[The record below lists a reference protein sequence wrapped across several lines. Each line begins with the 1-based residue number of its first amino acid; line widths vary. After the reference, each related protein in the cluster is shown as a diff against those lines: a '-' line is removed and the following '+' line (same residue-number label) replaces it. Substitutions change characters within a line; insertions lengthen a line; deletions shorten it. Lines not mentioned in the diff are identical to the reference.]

1 MSEASQ
7 QREVKR
13 NNKIMKK
20 GFNFTI
26 GGQKYETTVKEIEP
40 NVAEVVVNGTSFIV
54 EFQKNESKK
63 VKAARVA
70 APTAAPSAAPVAAK
84 PAGAAVVKSPLPG
97 SIVKVMVKPGDSV
110 KKGDTLLTM
119 ESMKMENVVA
129 SEYTGTVKNVLVA
142 AGQNVMQ
149 DDKLVEIETVAVA
162 ATPAAPKPVAAP
174 QPKPAAAPAPAPAP
188 AAAPVGGNKIN
199 SPLPGSVISVAVKEG
214 QAVKKGDTLL
224 VLESMKME
232 NPILADC
239 DGTVSKIAVAP
250 GQSVMQDDLLVV
262 IA

>member
-1 MSEASQ
+1 
-7 QREVKR
+7 
-13 NNKIMKK
+13 MKK

-70 APTAAPSAAPVAAK
+70 APTAAPTAATVAK

-149 DDKLVEIETVAVA
+149 DDKLVEIETVAEA
-162 ATPAAPKPVAAP
+162 AAPAAPKPVAAP
-174 QPKPAAAPAPAPAP
+174 QPKPAAAPAPAPAPAP

>member
-1 MSEASQ
+1 
-7 QREVKR
+7 
-13 NNKIMKK
+13 MKK

-84 PAGAAVVKSPLPG
+84 PAGAATVKSPLPG

-129 SEYTGTVKNVLVA
+129 SEYTGTVKNVLVQ

-149 DDKLVEIETVAVA
+149 DDKLVEIETVAEA
-162 ATPAAPKPVAAP
+162 AAPAAPKAVAAP

-188 AAAPVGGNKIN
+188 APAAAPAAAPVGGNKVN

>member
-1 MSEASQ
+1 
-7 QREVKR
+7 
-13 NNKIMKK
+13 MKK

-70 APTAAPSAAPVAAK
+70 APTAAPTAATVAK
-84 PAGAAVVKSPLPG
+84 PAGAATVKSPLPG

-129 SEYTGTVKNVLVA
+129 SEYTGTVKNVLVQ

-149 DDKLVEIETVAVA
+149 DDKLVEIETVAEA
-162 ATPAAPKPVAAP
+162 AAPKPVAAP
-174 QPKPAAAPAPAPAP
+174 QPKPAAAPAPAPAPAP

>member
-1 MSEASQ
+1 
-7 QREVKR
+7 
-13 NNKIMKK
+13 MKK
-20 GFNFTI
+20 KFSFTI
-26 GGQKYETTVKEIEP
+26 GGQKYDTTVKEIET

-54 EFQKNESKK
+54 EFQKKESKK
-63 VKAARVA
+63 VKAAHVA
-70 APTAAPSAAPVAAK
+70 APTAAPSAAPVAAAK

-97 SIVKVMVKPGDSV
+97 SIVKVMVKPGDSI

-129 SEYTGTVKNVLVA
+129 SEYTGTVKNVLVQ

-149 DDKLVEIETVAVA
+149 DDKLVEIETVAEV
-162 ATPAAPKPVAAP
+162 AAPKAVAAP
-174 QPKPAAAPAPAPAP
+174 QPKPAPAPAPAAAPQPAP

-232 NPILADC
+232 NPILSDC
-239 DGTVSKIAVAP
+239 DGTVTKIAVAA

-262 IA
+262 IG

>member
-1 MSEASQ
+1 
-7 QREVKR
+7 
-13 NNKIMKK
+13 MKK

-70 APTAAPSAAPVAAK
+70 APTAAPTAAPAAAK
-84 PAGAAVVKSPLPG
+84 PAGAATVKSPLPG

-119 ESMKMENVVA
+119 ESMKMENIVA
-129 SEYTGTVKNVLVA
+129 SEYTGTVKNVLVQ

-162 ATPAAPKPVAAP
+162 AAPAAPKPVAAP
-174 QPKPAAAPAPAPAP
+174 QPKPAAAPTPAPAPAPAP

-199 SPLPGSVISVAVKEG
+199 SPLPGSVISVAVKDG

>member
-1 MSEASQ
+1 
-7 QREVKR
+7 
-13 NNKIMKK
+13 MKK

-70 APTAAPSAAPVAAK
+70 APSAAPTAAPVAAK

-97 SIVKVMVKPGDSV
+97 SIVKVMVKPGDSI

-129 SEYTGTVKNVLVA
+129 SEYTGTVKNVLVQ

-162 ATPAAPKPVAAP
+162 AAPAPAPAPAA
-174 QPKPAAAPAPAPAP
+174 APAPAP
-188 AAAPVGGNKIN
+188 AAAPVGGNKIS
-199 SPLPGSVISVAVKEG
+199 SPLPGSVISVAVTEG

-232 NPILADC
+232 NPILSDC
-239 DGTVSKIAVAP
+239 DGTVTKIAVAA

-262 IA
+262 IG

>member
-1 MSEASQ
+1 
-7 QREVKR
+7 
-13 NNKIMKK
+13 MKK

-70 APTAAPSAAPVAAK
+70 APTATPVASVAK

-97 SIVKVMVKPGDSV
+97 SIVKVMVKPGDSI

-149 DDKLVEIETVAVA
+149 DDKLVEIETVAEA
-162 ATPAAPKPVAAP
+162 AAPAAPKPVAAP

-232 NPILADC
+232 NPILSDC
-239 DGTVSKIAVAP
+239 DGTVTKIAVAA

-262 IA
+262 IG

>member
-1 MSEASQ
+1 
-7 QREVKR
+7 
-13 NNKIMKK
+13 MKK

-54 EFQKNESKK
+54 EFQKKESKE
-63 VKAARVA
+63 VKAAHVA
-70 APTAAPSAAPVAAK
+70 APTAAPSAAPVAAAK

-97 SIVKVMVKPGDSV
+97 SIVKVMVQPGQAV

-129 SEYTGTVKNVLVA
+129 SEYTGTVKNVLVQ

-149 DDKLVEIETVAVA
+149 DDKLVEIETVAEV
-162 ATPAAPKPVAAP
+162 AAPKAVA
-174 QPKPAAAPAPAPAP
+174 APAPAP

-232 NPILADC
+232 NPILSDC
-239 DGTVSKIAVAP
+239 DGTVTKIAVAA

-262 IA
+262 IG

>member
-1 MSEASQ
+1 
-7 QREVKR
+7 
-13 NNKIMKK
+13 MKK

-70 APTAAPSAAPVAAK
+70 APTAAPSAAAVAAK
-84 PAGAAVVKSPLPG
+84 PAGAATVKSPLPG

-129 SEYTGTVKNVLVA
+129 SEYTGTVKNVLVQ

-149 DDKLVEIETVAVA
+149 DDKLVEIETVAEA
-162 ATPAAPKPVAAP
+162 AAPAAPKPVAAP

-188 AAAPVGGNKIN
+188 APAAAAAPVGGNKIN

-232 NPILADC
+232 NPILSDC
-239 DGTVSKIAVAP
+239 DGTVTKIAVAA

-262 IA
+262 IG

>member
-1 MSEASQ
+1 
-7 QREVKR
+7 
-13 NNKIMKK
+13 MKK

-70 APTAAPSAAPVAAK
+70 APTAAPTAAPVAAK
-84 PAGAAVVKSPLPG
+84 PAGAATVKSPLPG

-129 SEYTGTVKNVLVA
+129 SEYTGTVKNVLVQP
-142 AGQNVMQ
+142 GQNVMQ

-162 ATPAAPKPVAAP
+162 AAPAAPKPAPVAPKAAP
-174 QPKPAAAPAPAPAP
+174 ASQPAPAPAP
-188 AAAPVGGNKIN
+188 ATAPVGGNKVN

-214 QAVKKGDTLL
+214 QVVKKGDTLL

-232 NPILADC
+232 NPIMADC
-239 DGTVSKIAVAP
+239 DGTVTKIAVAP

>member
-1 MSEASQ
+1 
-7 QREVKR
+7 
-13 NNKIMKK
+13 MKK

-70 APTAAPSAAPVAAK
+70 APTAAPTAASVAAK

-97 SIVKVMVKPGDSV
+97 SIVKVMVKPGDSI

-129 SEYTGTVKNVLVA
+129 SEYTGTVKNVLVQ

-162 ATPAAPKPVAAP
+162 AAPAPAPVAAP
-174 QPKPAAAPAPAPAP
+174 QPKPVPAPAAAPAPAP

-232 NPILADC
+232 NPILSDC
-239 DGTVSKIAVAP
+239 DGTVTKIAVAA

-262 IA
+262 IG

>member
-1 MSEASQ
+1 
-7 QREVKR
+7 
-13 NNKIMKK
+13 MKK

-97 SIVKVMVKPGDSV
+97 SIVKVMVKPGDSI

-129 SEYTGTVKNVLVA
+129 SEYTGTVKNVLVQ

-162 ATPAAPKPVAAP
+162 AAPAPAPVAAP
-174 QPKPAAAPAPAPAP
+174 QPKPAPAPAPAAAPAPAP

-262 IA
+262 IG